1 MFINMLKRVITI
13 ALVLIGLSL
22 FFTHNPI
29 KAQPF
34 VLNQTSVQEKRP
46 HVQVNRQTRVSEN
59 SIANVDTIITSNP
72 IINRRIQDY
81 IEYHYHLFEMSCD
94 QLNPLLDLNAHQHE
108 LTINAEVHQLD
119 QSTLSVVFTHK
130 LKKHQTIKYRN
141 TDNFIVFLKDNRL
154 VRSEILFDKSKLAT
168 SFYDQ
173 VKRQL
178 PFNEFSNDMEHIKS
192 MVNEARIVI
201 LKNDVQ
207 LVFRSN
213 TSNVTEDNNI
223 NIKHYH
229 ALAAINPALV
239 SILNI
244 QYPSTNT
251 IYSGPQNNDGPKRIA
266 LTFDDGPSIYTSAIM
281 ATLEKYNAKATFF
294 VLGTRVEMYPDLVK
308 QLHDQGHEIA
318 NHSYNH
324 KRLTTLNNNDILFQI
339 NHTNNLIMNV
349 IGVEPTLL
357 RAPYGI
363 ADDRVK
369 SLTTMRFVNW
379 NIDSLDWKYRNASN
393 IIHRVRSGA
402 RNNGIVLMHDLYAS
416 TLNSLDP
423 LLASLS
429 AQGYEFVTVS
439 ELMGY

>member
-1 MFINMLKRVITI
+1 MLKRFITI
-13 ALVLIGLSL
+13 ALVLIGISL

-34 VLNQTSVQEKRP
+34 VMSQRFTQVEKP
-46 HVQVNRQTRVSEN
+46 LIQIDTQTRVNEN
-59 SIANVDTIITSNP
+59 SLANVDVVITPNA
-72 IINRRIQDY
+72 IINQRIQDY
-81 IEYHYHLFEMSCD
+81 IDFHYQLFLESCD
-94 QLNPLLDLNAHQHE
+94 QPIPLLELDAYQHE
-108 LTINAEVHQLD
+108 LSIKANVFVLNKSTISIVFSHQ
-119 QSTLSVVFTHK
+119 
-130 LKKHQTIKYRN
+130 LKKHQHTKYRN
-141 TDNFIVFLKDNRL
+141 IDNFVVFLDDDRF
-154 VRSEILFDKSKLAT
+154 VRSESLFDKSKLT
-168 SFYDQ
+168 SNFYDQ

-178 PFNEFSNDMEHIKS
+178 SLSEYPDNEHINT
-192 MVNEARIVI
+192 MVDKARVVF
-201 LKNDVQ
+201 LKNDIK
-207 LVFRSN
+207 LVFNSN
-213 TSNVTEDNNI
+213 ANHASDKYNV
-223 NIKHYH
+223 NIKHYN

-239 SILNI
+239 FVLNI
-244 QYPSTNT
+244 QSPSSDT
-251 IYSGPQNNDGPKRIA
+251 IYSGPQHNDGPKRIA
-266 LTFDDGPSIYTSAIM
+266 FTFDDGPSIYTASIM
-281 ATLEKYNAKATFF
+281 AILEKYNAKATFF
-294 VLGTRVEMYPDLVK
+294 VLGTRVEIYPDLVK

-324 KRLTTLNNNDILFQI
+324 KRLTALSNKDVMFQVDYTND
-339 NHTNNLIMNV
+339 LIMDVINV
-349 IGVEPTLL
+349 RPTLI

-416 TLNSLDP
+416 TVNALDP

-429 AQGYEFVTVS
+429 EQGYEFVTVS

>member
-1 MFINMLKRVITI
+1 MLKRVITI
-13 ALVLIGLSL
+13 VLVLIGISL

-34 VLNQTSVQEKRP
+34 VMSQRFTQVEKP
-46 HVQVNRQTRVSEN
+46 LIQIDTQTRVTEN
-59 SIANVDTIITSNP
+59 SLAKLDIVYTPNTT
-72 IINRRIQDY
+72 INRRIQDY
-81 IEYHYHLFEMSCD
+81 IEIHYQLFLESCD
-94 QLNPLLDLNAHQHE
+94 QPIPLLDLNAHQHE
-108 LTINAEVHQLD
+108 LSIKAEVFVLD
-119 QSTLSVVFTHK
+119 KSTISIVFTHQ
-130 LKKHQTIKYRN
+130 LKKHQVTKFRN
-141 TDNFIVFLKDNRL
+141 IDNFIVFLDDGRF
-154 VRSEILFDKSKLAT
+154 VRSESLFDKSKLT
-168 SFYDQ
+168 SNFYDQ
-173 VKRQL
+173 VMRQL
-178 PFNEFSNDMEHIKS
+178 SSSEFSDTEHIKT
-192 MVNEARIVI
+192 MVDKARVVF
-201 LKNDVQ
+201 LKNDIK
-207 LVFRSN
+207 LVFNSN
-213 TSNVTEDNNI
+213 TNHASDKYNV
-223 NIKHYH
+223 NIKHYN

-239 SILNI
+239 FVLNI
-244 QYPSTNT
+244 QSPSSDT
-251 IYSGPQNNDGPKRIA
+251 IYSGPQHNDGPKRIA
-266 LTFDDGPSIYTSAIM
+266 FTFDDGPSIYTSSIM
-281 ATLEKYNAKATFF
+281 AILEKYNAKATFF

-308 QLHDQGHEIA
+308 KLHDQGHEIA

-393 IIHRVRSGA
+393 IIHRVRSDA
-402 RNNGIVLMHDLYAS
+402 RNNDIVLMHDLYAS

-429 AQGYEFVTVS
+429 EQGYEFVTVS
-439 ELMGY
+439 ELMGH